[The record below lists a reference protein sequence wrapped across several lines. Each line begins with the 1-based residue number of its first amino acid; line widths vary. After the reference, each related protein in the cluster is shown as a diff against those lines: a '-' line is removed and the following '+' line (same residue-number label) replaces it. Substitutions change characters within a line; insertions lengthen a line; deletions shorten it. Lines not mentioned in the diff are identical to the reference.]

1 MAMFVHCIYIC
12 TAFFIFSAFTNGEF
26 EGRSSKKLSDDDST
40 ITVDAS
46 GHTGFSTIQA
56 AIDSVPSNNKN
67 WISIYVKAGVYN
79 EQVKIPPDKTFI
91 HLKGEGIGKTN
102 VVWGAHDSMLTS
114 ATFASTADNIIV
126 SGITFVNS
134 YNYPPSKNGSPVK
147 PAVAAKISGDKSAF
161 YECSFLGFQDTL
173 LDDAG
178 RHYFKL
184 CNIEGAIDFIF
195 GGGQSIYEKCR
206 ISVNAGILNPGSTG
220 FIAAQARASPYD
232 AGGFVFKQC
241 NVTGNGKTFLGR
253 AWKAYSRAIFFDSF
267 LSDIVVS
274 QGWDAW
280 TYVGHE
286 NKITFAEEEC
296 EGSGSDKS
304 GRVVWEKDLS
314 PEEIKSLTSNS
325 YIDDEGWIPKLPL
338 NIQD

>member
-1 MAMFVHCIYIC
+1 MAMFFHCIYTYC
-12 TAFFIFSAFTNGEF
+12 TAFFIFSAFSNGEF
-26 EGRSSKKLSDDDST
+26 QARSTRKFSDDET
-40 ITVDAS
+40 MTVDPS
-46 GHTGFSTIQA
+46 GYTGFSTIQA
-56 AIDSVPSNNKN
+56 AIDSVPSDNKD

-102 VVWGAHDSMLTS
+102 VVWGAHNTMLSS
-114 ATFASTADNIIV
+114 ATFVSTADNIIV

-147 PAVAAKISGDKSAF
+147 PAVAARISGDKSAF
-161 YECSFLGFQDTL
+161 YKCSFLGFQDTL

-206 ISVNAGILNPGSTG
+206 ILVSAGMLNPGSTG
-220 FIAAQARASPYD
+220 FIVAQARASPD
-232 AGGFVFKQC
+232 DTGGFVFKQC

-253 AWKAYSRAIFFDSF
+253 AWKAYSRAIFYDSF
-267 LSDIVVS
+267 LSDIVVP

-304 GRVVWEKDLS
+304 GRVMWEKDLS
-314 PEEIKSLTSNS
+314 PGEMKRFTSNS
-325 YIDDEGWIPKLPL
+325 YIDNEGWIPKLPL
-338 NIQD
+338 NFQD